1 MLSNSND
8 FEQVKNQVSLKDYAR
23 AKLQPAGAGGDY
35 ICPRCKSGDGANA
48 NSDSA
53 FSINGELFKCFS
65 CDFSGDIFTLCKEI
79 EHTQSDR
86 ETLERVAEFA
96 GYRLDG
102 YGKKNL
108 AGGFRLMQRG
118 EPIGMGRGSRPSNK
132 QGASGEQLERNKAQ
146 ALNDLKE
153 YQRELFADSERAQG
167 ARNYLTA
174 RGLNLD
180 FAKARGLGF
189 NSAKNTLV
197 IPYKG
202 ANYYYTQRRIK
213 PIGNQYKYIK
223 PKRKDIGKQPLYN
236 AQALEGETLI
246 AVEGEIDALTL
257 EQAGFNNVI
266 ALGGTQGANAL
277 INALQAHKHETKT
290 APISI
295 LFFDNDQAGREQSQK
310 TAQAMTAQGLLNIE
324 VNLSFSGKDAN
335 EIALTQAQE
344 LAQSLQA
351 IQAQTIENRETMEQ
365 ELASKTLTQNDGLQ
379 DSNAIINELYTLAH
393 ETEYI
398 PTGLR
403 GLDSYLWGG
412 LEPCLCI
419 LGATS
424 STGKTTL
431 AIQIADHIASNQTPV
446 LFVTIEESAKS
457 LIAKSL
463 SRISYDY
470 LLQTQGKVSAQ
481 YDALKQSEI
490 LHKSM
495 REKDASNDW
504 SKRELFTS
512 ACNQYQ
518 QKIAPYL
525 CYYQPKHQPNIF
537 DVQDLAQA
545 MEKTHGRAPV
555 IFIDY
560 LQLLKAQSQYD
571 SDKQAVDRN
580 VSSLRQMA
588 RDLNTPI
595 FAISTLN
602 RASYSGVVDMSA
614 FKESGAI
621 EYGADVLLGLQPAKL
636 ANETDGLDE
645 KKAKKL
651 SKKVYR
657 AFKAEPV
664 RQCALTVLKN
674 RGGAIYEE
682 GFLLELDARYSK
694 LTEK

>member
-23 AKLQPAGAGGDY
+23 AKLQPAKAGGDFV
-35 ICPRCKSGDGANA
+35 CPRCKSGDGANA
-48 NSDSA
+48 GSDSA

-65 CDFSGDIFTLCKEI
+65 CDFSGDIFTLCAEV
-79 EHTQSDR
+79 EHTNTDR

-102 YGKKNL
+102 YDQKTPRGDI
-108 AGGFRLMQRG
+108 GFMQEG
-118 EPIGMGRGSRPSNK
+118 EPNGGGGVYSPSNK
-132 QGASGEQLERNKAQ
+132 QGANIEQLEQNRAQ
-146 ALNDLKE
+146 ALQQLKE
-153 YQRELFADSERAQG
+153 YQHELFAGNERAQS

-174 RGLNLD
+174 RGLTLD
-180 FAKARGLGF
+180 FARERGLGF

-223 PKRKDIGKQPLYN
+223 PKSKEIGKQPLYN
-236 AQALEGETLI
+236 AQALEGATLI

-257 EQAGFNNVI
+257 EQAGFSNVI

-277 INALQAHKHETKT
+277 INALQAHKRETKT
-290 APISI
+290 APIAI
-295 LFFDNDQAGREQSQK
+295 LFFDNDTAGREQSQK
-310 TAQAMTAQGLLNIE
+310 IAQTMTAQGLLNIE
-324 VNLSFSGKDAN
+324 TNFSFSGKDAN
-335 EIALTQAQE
+335 EIALTQAQD
-344 LAQSLQA
+344 LVQALQA
-351 IQAQTIENRETMEQ
+351 IQAQAIENRETMEQ
-365 ELASKTLTQNDGLQ
+365 ELANNTLTQNDGLQ
-379 DSNAIINELYTLAH
+379 DSSAIIDELHTLAH

-431 AIQIADHIASNQTPV
+431 AIQIADHVASNQTPV

-470 LLQTQGKVSAQ
+470 LLQTQGKVTAQ

-525 CYYQPKHQPNIF
+525 HYYQPKHQPNIF
-537 DVQDLAQA
+537 DICELAQA
-545 MEKTHGRAPV
+545 IEKTHKRAPV

-657 AFKAEPV
+657 AFKAEPI
-664 RQCALTVLKN
+664 RQCALTLLKN